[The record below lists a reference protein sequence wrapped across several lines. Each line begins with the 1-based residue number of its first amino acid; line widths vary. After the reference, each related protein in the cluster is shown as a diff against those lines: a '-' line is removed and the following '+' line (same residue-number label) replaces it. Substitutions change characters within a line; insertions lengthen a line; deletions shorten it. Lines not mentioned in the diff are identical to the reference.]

1 MRAVATRDPKHLTV
15 WQAWTYRIDK
25 SQIRRNRIRR
35 IELAL
40 LDWESFTDD
49 PVVAAV
55 SLSTLKE
62 FRSLSRNAGR
72 ARQTIQKYE
81 AEIVAIIRRFRE
93 LTLPRWSDLAIED
106 KQLTV
111 REAFVRHYLPASQG
125 MRPNS
130 IRRRR
135 YGFNWWERFTSN
147 PAAGCIDESVF
158 REVRTKGTEAGL
170 SAVTIEGV
178 VSDVLLV
185 LRFLAARKILPS
197 VPFAGKRLKRRLR
210 LKPTPSI
217 SDLASTWAN
226 AGLARWP
233 TYRWRRQRA
242 KNGQLS
248 GAIRLDAAANWWR
261 AFLALAYFSGLR
273 RNDLLTL
280 QWSEIQG
287 GFIRRVMEK
296 TGFAIEIPVHPCL
309 QTHLDVLPKEGPCV
323 LGHSKS
329 TKQIR
334 RELAALAVAGGVAPF
349 TVQSLRRLSARQ
361 FDKARPG
368 AGAIILG
375 HRYRGADRFY
385 LDPSDALAE
394 ALPRLAV
401 PEGMGPQPDLSQN
414 SGKSVDALD
423 VLRGLGRDELV
434 KLLGE
439 LIAGKVPA

>member
-1 MRAVATRDPKHLTV
+1 VRDVTTRDPKHLTV
-15 WQAWTYRIDK
+15 WQAWIYRIDK
-25 SQIRRNRIRR
+25 SRIRRNRVRR

-111 REAFVRHYLPASQG
+111 REAFVRHYLPASQ

-130 IRRRR
+130 VRRRR
-135 YGFNWWERFTSN
+135 YAFNWWERFTSN
-147 PAAGCIDESVF
+147 PAVGYIDESVF
-158 REVRTKGTEAGL
+158 HEVRTKGTEVAL
-170 SAVTIEGV
+170 SAVTIEGI

-185 LRFLAARKILPS
+185 LKFLAARKILPTA
-197 VPFAGKRLKRRLR
+197 PFAGRRLKRRPQ

-217 SDLASTWAN
+217 GDLASAWAK
-226 AGLARWP
+226 ADLARWP
-233 TYRWRRQRA
+233 TYRWRRQCAR
-242 KNGQLS
+242 NGQFS
-248 GAIRLDAAANWWR
+248 GAIRVDAAANWWR

-287 GFIRRVMEK
+287 GVIRRVMEK
-296 TGFAIEIPVHPCL
+296 TGFAIEIPMHPCL
-309 QTHLDVLPKEGPCV
+309 RGHLDLLPREGPHV
-323 LGHSKS
+323 LGYSKS
-329 TKQIR
+329 VKQIR
-334 RELAALAVAGGVAPF
+334 RELAAMAIAAGVAPF

-368 AGAIILG
+368 AGKIILG
-375 HRYRGADRFY
+375 HQYRCADRFY
-385 LDPSDALAE
+385 LNPSDALEE
-394 ALPRLAV
+394 ALPNLAV
-401 PEGMGPQPDLSQN
+401 PEGMGQN
-414 SGKSVDALD
+414 SDDPTRPVLD
-423 VLRGLGRDELV
+423 TLRGLGRDELV
-434 KLLGE
+434 KLLGD
-439 LIAGKVPA
+439 LIAGKVPT